1 MAHAIFANDKLAI
14 GYTEAQGRAWH
25 GMGEHFDG
33 PVPLEFA
40 EAILD
45 YQVHKA
51 QAFTLDASGNPVP
64 AEGRFFLMCD
74 KGEILSPATVTSQ
87 YEIIQNGTFL
97 DMVNRGIL
105 TQYETE
111 IETCGTLFNRARA
124 FVNVVVMEHTVKGDI
139 SPTRTRLLFSNGFDN
154 TSYMA
159 CANQIRV
166 VCNNTFRAAS
176 AQGQAN
182 GTLRKFKHT
191 PNALAKVED
200 YAVELAGV
208 VDAIKTHNETL
219 DYLASLP
226 MTVAEVNTTLN
237 DLFGLTPERV
247 EKATAGNGHAKL
259 VVAKKN
265 EVISLFEGKDDL
277 QGGIARTRYALLNA
291 VTDWSDHTRKLR
303 TGDDAG
309 ARLWDGV
316 WGQGDDLKQRAF
328 GLLSV

>member
-14 GYTEAQGRAWH
+14 GYTAAQGRAWH

-51 QAFTLDASGNPVP
+51 QALVLDASGTPVP

-74 KGEILSPATVTSQ
+74 KGEILSPSTVTDQ

-105 TQYETE
+105 KQYATE

-124 FVNVVVMEHTVKGDI
+124 FVNIVVMEHTVKGDI

-208 VDAIKTHNETL
+208 VDAIKTHNEHL
-219 DYLASLP
+219 DHLASQP
-226 MTVAEVNTTLN
+226 MTVAEVTTTLN
-237 DLFGLTPERV
+237 NLFGLTPEKV
-247 EKATAGNGHAKL
+247 EIGGRGATIANK
-259 VVAKKN
+259 KKN
-265 EVISLFEGKDDL
+265 EVLSLFESKDDL
-277 QGGIARTRYALLNA
+277 QGDIARTRYALLNA
-291 VTDWSDHTRKLR
+291 VTDWTDHTRKLNM
-303 TGDDAG
+303 GDDAG